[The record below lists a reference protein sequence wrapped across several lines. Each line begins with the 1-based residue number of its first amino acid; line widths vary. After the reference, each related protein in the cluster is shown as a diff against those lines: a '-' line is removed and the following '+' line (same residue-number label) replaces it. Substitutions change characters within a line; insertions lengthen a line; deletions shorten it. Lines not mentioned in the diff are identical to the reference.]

1 MSSFNENSS
10 SENRGNNIVYEFT
23 NNRNNINPINM
34 NTYTMDLVREF
45 TNLYNINTHYC
56 THCRSYGN
64 HLAHNCNH
72 TTLRIFDHEL
82 YKQKELLLDS
92 PDEVYKLKAFE
103 EFIYKFH
110 IEIINGFYIKIT
122 GHEGILPYIDIIVKH
137 IIEYFWTPE
146 IYTSDWELFNNM
158 INNIGWYTDRIG
170 DRTLIDRNNFI
181 YPEHLTNNHL
191 LNRIIM
197 ANLLMNELIINE
209 EQSRSFI
216 NFVNIINT
224 VNNDDND
231 EHDDDLPQ
239 LVDIQTQDGGLA
251 NALIETQGQTH
262 FIDSTD
268 RKFDISIVL
277 DIETSVD
284 AHEEKECEICYD
296 SKAKKRFVKLN
307 CNHECCATCIIQT
320 MNNTNQYREPCC
332 AFCRT
337 TMTNFTVSS
346 EEDLQILQERIN

>member
-1 MSSFNENSS
+1 MTSFNENSS
-10 SENRGNNIVYEFT
+10 AENRGNNIVYEFT
-23 NNRNNINPINM
+23 NNTNNTNILNINN
-34 NTYTMDLVREF
+34 NTLDLIREF

-82 YKQKELLLDS
+82 FKQKELLLDS
-92 PDEVYKLKAFE
+92 LDEVYKLKAFE

-110 IEIINGFYIKIT
+110 SEIIKGFYIKIA
-122 GHEGILPYIDIIVKH
+122 GHEGELPDIDIIVKH
-137 IIEYFWTPE
+137 IIAYFWSPQ

-209 EQSRSFI
+209 EQTTSFI
-216 NFVNIINT
+216 NFVNIIN
-224 VNNDDND
+224 NMNNDENEENDDN
-231 EHDDDLPQ
+231 LPP
-239 LVDIQTQDGGLA
+239 LVDIQREDGALA
-251 NALIETQGQTH
+251 HALIETQGQTH
-262 FIDSTD
+262 FIDSTE
-268 RKFDISIVL
+268 RNFDISLVL
-277 DIETSVD
+277 NIETSVD

-296 SKAKKRFVKLN
+296 SKAINRFVKLN
-307 CNHECCATCIIQT
+307 CNHECCASCIIQT
-320 MNNTNQYREPCC
+320 MNNTNQYRQPCC

-346 EEDLQILQERIN
+346 EEDLQILQERI

>member
-1 MSSFNENSS
+1 
-10 SENRGNNIVYEFT
+10 
-23 NNRNNINPINM
+23 
-34 NTYTMDLVREF
+34 MDLILEF

-56 THCRSYGN
+56 AHCRSYLN

-82 YKQKELLLDS
+82 FKQKELLLDS
-92 PDEVYKLKAFE
+92 SDEVYKLKAFE

-110 IEIINGFYIKIT
+110 SEIIKGFYIKIS
-122 GHEGILPYIDIIVKH
+122 GHEGILPDIDVIVKH
-137 IIEYFWTPE
+137 IIEYFWTPQ
-146 IYTSDWELFNNM
+146 IYTNDWELFNNM

-191 LNRIIM
+191 FNRIIM
-197 ANLLMNELIINE
+197 ANVLMNELIINE
-209 EQSRSFI
+209 EQTTSFI

-224 VNNDDND
+224 MNNDDN
-231 EHDDDLPQ
+231 EETYDDLPP

-268 RKFDISIVL
+268 RKFEIDLIL
-277 DIETSVD
+277 DVD
-284 AHEEKECEICYD
+284 THLDDDEEKECQICYD
-296 SKAKKRFVKLN
+296 SKTNNRFVKLN
-307 CNHECCATCIIQT
+307 CNHECCASCIIQT
-320 MNNTNQYREPCC
+320 MNNTNQYIVQKIAIIFRME
-332 AFCRT
+332 
-337 TMTNFTVSS
+337 
-346 EEDLQILQERIN
+346 I